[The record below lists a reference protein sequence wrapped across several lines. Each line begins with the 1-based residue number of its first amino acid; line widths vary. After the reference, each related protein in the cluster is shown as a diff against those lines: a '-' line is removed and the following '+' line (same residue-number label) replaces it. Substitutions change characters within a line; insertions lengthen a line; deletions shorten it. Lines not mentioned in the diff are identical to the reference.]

1 MEVDEV
7 ISVTGHINNSIME
20 VNTIYYSIGM
30 DSVELYHLINI
41 VLYIQFSRTSL
52 MYISNKET
60 IDSLLC
66 SYL

>member
-1 MEVDEV
+1 
-7 ISVTGHINNSIME
+7 ME
-20 VNTIYYSIGM
+20 VNTTYYSIGM
-30 DSVELYHLINI
+30 DSVELYHLIII

-52 MYISNKET
+52 LYISNKET